1 MVVVALELHLP
12 DLHGLLQLLSSQLL
26 GGQLLR
32 VLRMVRVLRRDCR
45 REHEIV
51 GLFGCCG
58 GR

>member
-1 MVVVALELHLP
+1 MELHLP